1 MLGHS
6 ATRRGDSKWRRL
18 TDERARGAKSAFHFD
33 APGSVAKS
41 THAGLPWLRAMRQRL
56 GATVHFWPF
65 DGWSVPEGRSVVVEA
80 YPALHNRNYPPE
92 DRNAHQQDAYCVAAW
107 MASMDRRGR
116 LDAFFHPNL
125 TDSERALAAVEG
137 WIFGV

>member
-1 MLGHS
+1 
-6 ATRRGDSKWRRL
+6 
-18 TDERARGAKSAFHFD
+18 
-33 APGSVAKS
+33 
-41 THAGLPWLRAMRQRL
+41 MRQRL